1 MNAQPRFAFAAVT
14 AGLALSAML
23 PRFAEAQFYA
33 RRGSFSPVYRPYSGG
48 VYGRPVGGY
57 RYGPPR
63 IYYGGFPGGSRSYPA
78 AGCPSHTNGMWSPG
92 ARPAY
97 PENAPT
103 PRTFANG
110 NSMDHGNNRP
120 AVNPPVKPPVA
131 ESAPRSGISREV
143 PKRGSAG
150 VPRPPRPPIPPVSN
164 GAVPDRKT
172 RGLQPP
178 IPMNNGRQPIAGVG
192 AQER

>member
-14 AGLALSAML
+14 AGLVLSTML

-48 VYGRPVGGY
+48 MHGQPVGGY

-63 IYYGGFPGGSRSYPA
+63 TYYGHYPA
-78 AGCPSHTNGMWSPG
+78 YRRSPAIGCPSHSNGMRFPG
-92 ARPAY
+92 ARPTY

-120 AVNPPVKPPVA
+120 DVNPPVKPAIRERV
-131 ESAPRSGISREV
+131 PRPAISREV

-150 VPRPPRPPIPPVSN
+150 VPRPPRPPIPPLSN

-178 IPMNNGRQPIAGVG
+178 IPMNNGRRPIARVG